1 MNGLNAMLKK
11 RRSIRSYKPHPV
23 PKEEVDAML
32 EALMLS
38 PTSKGIAS
46 RSVVV
51 VDEEKM
57 IARLAE
63 CKAHGSGFLKEA
75 PLAIVIAADT
85 GKAAAWI
92 EDCSIAAITL
102 QYAAEERG
110 LGSCWIQVRE
120 RRSPDGESASAY
132 IRRELGLPPHI
143 EVEAVVAVGYP
154 AETLPPRSPE
164 SLDRDSV
171 RYNGYENAYFRS

>member
-1 MNGLNAMLKK
+1 MHKLNEMLKK
-11 RRSIRSYKPHPV
+11 RRSIRSYTSHPV
-23 PKEEVDAML
+23 PKELVDSML
-32 EALMLS
+32 EALLLS

-46 RSVVV
+46 RSTVV
-51 VDEEKM
+51 VDDREK
-57 IARLAE
+57 ISRLAA
-63 CKAHGSGFLKEA
+63 CKAHGSSFLETA

-102 QYAAEERG
+102 QYAAEELG

-120 RRSPDGESASAY
+120 RQSPDGGPASAY
-132 IRRELGLPPHI
+132 IRRELDLPEHV

-154 AETLPPRSPE
+154 AETLPPRSPD
-164 SLDRDSV
+164 SLDRASV
-171 RYNGYENAYFRS
+171 RYNGYGRAYF